1 MHSRIHPLPSLSQAH
16 RQVWVKRED
25 ELGFGVSGTKKRKY
39 LSLLPFLKA
48 QNFAGIALIGGEHSN
63 HLAAFAQLLNE
74 NRLGYEIFLKPSQQ
88 TLKKGNAFLLDLLT
102 ADKKKHYVAGKD
114 WEKVV
119 EIAESYMHDCHGA
132 GNYFVVPEGGSCE
145 QSISGLA
152 TLYVDIVRNEQEN
165 QLTFDHIFIDSG
177 TGLQAA
183 TLAYQLA
190 LHGADAQL
198 HVVHVA
204 GGQADFERGFEL
216 CCQYYRQPLTP
227 LSVRH
232 HVPATAKAF
241 GSVNASIWA
250 EIRYFAQTEGLLLD
264 PIYTAKLCYTARRLM
279 DELEMRGNVL
289 IVHTGGGTG
298 LMGFAG

>member
-1 MHSRIHPLPSLSQAH
+1 MHSRIHPLPSLSQTH

-63 HLAAFAQLLNE
+63 HLAAFSQLLNE
-74 NRLGYEIFLKPSQQ
+74 NRLPYELFLKPAHQSP
-88 TLKKGNAFLLDLLT
+88 KKGNAFLLDLLT

-114 WEKVV
+114 WEKVE
-119 EIAESYMHDCHGA
+119 EIADRYMHDHYGA
-132 GNYFVVPEGGSCE
+132 GNYFVVPEGGSCQ
-145 QSISGLA
+145 QSIPGLA
-152 TLYVDIVRNEQEN
+152 TLYADIQHNQQSQ

-190 LHGADAQL
+190 LHKATTQL
-198 HVVHVA
+198 HVVHAA
-204 GGQADFERGFEL
+204 GGQADFERGFGL
-216 CCQYYRQPLTP
+216 CCNYYQQPLAP
-227 LSVRH
+227 LFVTH
-232 HVPATAKAF
+232 HFPATAKAF
-241 GSVNASIWA
+241 GSVNARIWE

-264 PIYTAKLCYTARRLM
+264 PIYTAKLFHTARRLM
-279 DELEMRGNVL
+279 DGLEMRGNVL
-289 IVHTGGGTG
+289 LVHTGGGTG
-298 LMGFAG
+298 LMGFGG